1 MPVRDRCNCRRGHN
15 PWPVHLHW
23 HYRFICGF
31 PARPS
36 EDRTDEHDRPLAPQQ
51 CQTSASYAVQPRF
64 CCQTQRRV
72 GHVKANPAR
81 QLPSKLRNTYDK
93 NAQKQISDHVT
104 RQIAGRKKTRC
115 QYMEGVSENVPEQKA
130 CTQSPVQGRARA
142 YRALAAVDEHKA
154 LELIQA

>member
-1 MPVRDRCNCRRGHN
+1 MASALALVR
-15 PWPVHLHW
+15 PLHLW
-23 HYRFICGF
+23 VPPC
-31 PARPS
+31 PS

-115 QYMEGVSENVPEQKA
+115 QYMEGVSDNVPEQKA

-142 YRALAAVDEHKA
+142 CQHKKNQRLCVNVNHPRPKPGRSEEHTS
-154 LELIQA
+154 ELQS